1 MHVARP
7 TSNVEC
13 LINLMRLND
22 LFNRLETQEKAIAGT
37 TVLAP
42 VLTGRAVCVR
52 VAGIVCRLKVQFN
65 KEVQAGQWGILEV
78 LDTQRARWQRPATR
92 GEIER
97 FLALMPQVGFVV
109 LEYQGRELIC
119 MPAHAGDS
127 RFRLM
132 GAAPVQCAAETA
144 VQRFDSIIAR
154 FDGTHFWFDRIHP
167 RRSPAI
173 AEYLR
178 LSLADG
184 FTPEMLRKKGLTAEE
199 RAAYAFALYGPPPP
213 EAEPTAAEVPI
224 PMDLRAYSNPEHA
237 RLARAL
243 SHSGGQLVSYIE
255 RGQVYTVTYRFGDR
269 THTSTVRADDLSV
282 VTSGI
287 CLSGRDGDFDLTSLV
302 GVMQVASQD
311 QPWQFE
317 DYDF

>member
-1 MHVARP
+1 
-7 TSNVEC
+7 
-13 LINLMRLND
+13 MRLND
-22 LFNRLETQEKAIAGT
+22 LFNRLESQENAIAGT

-42 VLTGRAVCVR
+42 VLAGRAVCAR
-52 VAGIVCRLKVQFN
+52 IAGVVCRLKVQFN
-65 KEVQAGQWGILEV
+65 KEALPGQWGILQV
-78 LDTQRARWQRPATR
+78 LDTQRARWQRAATR

-97 FLALMPQVGFVV
+97 YMALMPQVGFVV
-109 LEYQGRELIC
+109 LERQGREIIGF
-119 MPAHAGDS
+119 PAHAGDN
-127 RFRLM
+127 RFQLM
-132 GAAPVQCAAETA
+132 GAAPVQCSAETA

-154 FDGTHFWFDRIHP
+154 FDGTHFWFDCINP

-178 LSLADG
+178 HSLADG
-184 FTPEMLRKKGLTAEE
+184 FIPEMLRKKGLTAEE

-213 EAEPTAAEVPI
+213 GLETEAPEVPV

-243 SHSGGQLVSYIE
+243 AHSGGQLVSYVE

-269 THTSTVRADDLSV
+269 THTSTVRANDLSV

-302 GVMQVASQD
+302 GVMQVASHE
-311 QPWQFE
+311 QPWQFG
-317 DYDF
+317 DDDD